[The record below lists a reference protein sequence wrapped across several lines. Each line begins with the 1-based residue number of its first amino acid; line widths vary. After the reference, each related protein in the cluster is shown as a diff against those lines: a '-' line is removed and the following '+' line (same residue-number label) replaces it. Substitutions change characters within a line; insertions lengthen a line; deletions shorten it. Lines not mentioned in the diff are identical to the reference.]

1 MHGSWVAGVGAR
13 ERPRLCWCWILRF
26 SHPDTALERSAVRGP
41 VKVRGPLAPKP
52 KSAATCVQLEY
63 ARHPP
68 PCIGGVQHFLAAE
81 VSRHCR
87 HWVAHDISIVG
98 QHLKGP
104 SWQSNINEKVWTKQR
119 DFVCMAITKCR
130 QPIQLYIYIYSIHVH
145 IYICIYI

>member
-1 MHGSWVAGVGAR
+1 MHGSSVAGVGAR

-63 ARHPP
+63 AQHPP

-87 HWVAHDISIVG
+87 HWGAHDISIVG
-98 QHLKGP
+98 QHL
-104 SWQSNINEKVWTKQR
+104 NINEKVWTKQR
-119 DFVCMAITKCR
+119 DIVCMAITKCR

-145 IYICIYI
+145 IYMYVYSWI